1 MSSSISNGAPGKN
14 LSKLEGRV
22 EEALPGTTFR
32 VRLDKGDEILAHLSG
47 KMRLHYIKIL
57 PGDRVILE
65 MTPYDQ
71 TRGRIIRRL

>member
-1 MSSSISNGAPGKN
+1 MADKQDV
-14 LSKLEGRV
+14 KRLEGRV

-32 VRLDKGDEILAHLSG
+32 VSIGDGKIILAYVSG

-65 MTPYDQ
+65 MTPYDDA
-71 TRGRIIRRL
+71 RGRIIRRL